1 MNASS
6 VSQSALTIERVLE
19 AAGDTLLVM
28 FDFNRA
34 GWEKQIQALK
44 EYWWAWSERHS
55 IQRVCF
61 LAPDDVGGL
70 PRLSLKNGNYVVYGL
85 FDPKPNHL
93 VFSALNETPFALSEE
108 EQKCLVEG
116 EMGDIGF
123 SGVGHNP
130 LGDGHIV
137 AFCAPSPTVLADM
150 KRCLKLNHTF
160 IVTLEDQ
167 VINGGNLDDNFAP
180 LVFSAADAQVDA
192 DFFFATLE
200 RVHPFPLRHIAGQ
213 DYLDLK
219 KSIRCRL
226 QRLEAS
232 SGHISHPDLSGI
244 LAEAA
249 ACLKDGHTEIMP
261 VVPIIEAANPDVLMF
276 PFRLKRRFDD
286 LAVKDTIPGLEDL
299 TGKSLVSVDDRPIK
313 EFLQPALCRIS
324 GESDTHRFV
333 QFLDNQR
340 LYGAWCALF
349 AESHVTMR
357 FLEKHETSTRRID
370 LTSLREYDE
379 LLPEG
384 EESEGFHHFYRDDNT
399 CYFNCES
406 FVDTDVRR
414 TYMAELFSE
423 LRAKKSQRLIIDIRQ
438 NGGGNPD
445 LVVFLLEF
453 LTEKPFKLWSRVDIK
468 ISDLLIEQHSDYSR
482 YGDLAGLILS
492 ESDDPVKPQR
502 REDLFKGDLYVLIG
516 PCTFSAAAEFAAVV
530 KDHGLGQLVG
540 EETGGRRQSTG
551 DALTGLLPLSGIRF
565 RVSAML
571 YYAATPEAGDETRGT
586 LPDISPKAEELSE
599 YEETADP
606 LLQYT
611 LDHLV

>member
-1 MNASS
+1 MAFASLRLTRS
-6 VSQSALTIERVLE
+6 AFAPRDLVGKPVSLRQFRGKVVLLDFWASRCGPRISDLPFLRKLKKE
-19 AAGDTLLVM
+19 IAG
-28 FDFNRA
+28 
-34 GWEKQIQALK
+34 QA
-44 EYWWAWSERHS
+44 
-55 IQRVCF
+55 VVF
-61 LAPDDVGGL
+61 LN
-70 PRLSLKNGNYVVYGL
+70 LSL
-85 FDPKPNHL
+85 DSSE
-93 VFSALNETPFALSEE
+93 SAWRKAIEEHEIEGVHVRSDVSIRLRTANWLS
-108 EQKCLVEG
+108 
-116 EMGDIGF
+116 F
-123 SGVGHNP
+123 
-130 LGDGHIV
+130 
-137 AFCAPSPTVLADM
+137 
-150 KRCLKLNHTF
+150 RCRRRL
-160 IVTLEDQ
+160 
-167 VINGGNLDDNFAP
+167 
-180 LVFSAADAQVDA
+180 
-192 DFFFATLE
+192 FFATLE

-219 KSIRCRL
+219 KSVRCRL

-232 SGHISHPDLSGI
+232 RGHISHPDLSGI

-286 LAVKDTIPGLEDL
+286 LAVEDTIPGFEDL

-324 GESDTHRFV
+324 GESDTHRLV

-340 LYGAWCALF
+340 LYGAWCSLF
-349 AESHVTMR
+349 TESPVTMR
-357 FLEKHETSTRRID
+357 FVEKRKTSTRRID

-453 LTEKPFKLWSRVDIK
+453 LTEKPFKMWSRVDIK
-468 ISDLLIEQHSDYSR
+468 ISDLLIEQHSDYSP
-482 YGDLAGLILS
+482 YSDLAGLILS

-586 LPDISPKAEELSE
+586 RPDISPKAEELSE
-599 YEETADP
+599 FEETADP

-611 LDHLV
+611 LEHIV